1 MIVEC
6 LAYFVWVLWRVI
18 IGTTKLMYFVA
29 MVIYG
34 YSGLK
39 FEEIGVGGREREEQ
53 LERGR
58 IQTIVSIEW
67 SV

>member
-1 MIVEC
+1 M
-6 LAYFVWVLWRVI
+6 WVLWRVI
-18 IGTTKLMYFVA
+18 IGTTKLMFCGH
-29 MVIYG
+29 G

-39 FEEIGVGGREREEQ
+39 FEEIGGGREKEEQ